1 MSTSAAGVRF
11 CQNIRLISEEYG
23 IGVEISHMKN
33 TTYVYITIGKITDAK
48 QNEKDE
54 TKSNNTPDKTDKK
67 GKNSSITRTHESKGT

>member
-1 MSTSAAGVRF
+1 
-11 CQNIRLISEEYG
+11 
-23 IGVEISHMKN
+23 MKN

-67 GKNSSITRTHESKGT
+67 GKDSSITKTHASKGT